1 MNLKKAALGAFERA
15 LGAKV
20 VRPNRVGRIFE
31 TVHLARFFD
40 RFEVDCVFDV
50 GANFGQYAEMIRGL
64 GYCGDIVSFEP
75 IPEAASALRAK
86 AQADPRWHIEEKA
99 LDETVHEVAF
109 NIMSSSQFSSLKL
122 PSAADTAHFSDV
134 NVPSRQITVTTATLS
149 DAFDAWQAKLGFRS
163 PFLKMDTQGN
173 DLAVARGAGDR
184 LSRFVGLQSEL
195 AIKKIYERQPD
206 FIESL
211 QFYKAP
217 ASPSA
222 PSCRTMTGISRCW
235 SKWTASCSA
244 TT

>member
-1 MNLKKAALGAFERA
+1 MFEAGDLAGLEAAIRQGLAARAHDVKGGHREQRSMNLKKAALGAFERA

-40 RFEVDCVFDV
+40 RFEIDCVFDV

-64 GYCGDIVSFEP
+64 GYRGDIVSFEP

-99 LDETVHEVAF
+99 LDETIRQVAF

-149 DAFDAWQAKLGFRS
+149 TPSTPGRPS
-163 PFLKMDTQGN
+163 
-173 DLAVARGAGDR
+173 
-184 LSRFVGLQSEL
+184 S
-195 AIKKIYERQPD
+195 
-206 FIESL
+206 
-211 QFYKAP
+211 
-217 ASPSA
+217 ASAA
-222 PSCRTMTGISRCW
+222 PS
-235 SKWTASCSA
+235 
-244 TT
+244 